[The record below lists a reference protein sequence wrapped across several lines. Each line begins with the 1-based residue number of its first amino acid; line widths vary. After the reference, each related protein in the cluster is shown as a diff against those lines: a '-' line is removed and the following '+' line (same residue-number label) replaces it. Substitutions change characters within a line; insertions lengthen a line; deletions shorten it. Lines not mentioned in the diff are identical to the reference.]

1 MCIMLNLC
9 RNPLAGLDV
18 IPGSITQPALASA
31 RLAGSTRTYS
41 GRWSPQKHKGR
52 LGAGPTICRM
62 RLLSVR
68 KELRPERFMALER
81 REKIEGGEL
90 QSVQKEQNA
99 NNLQNYQQ
107 CFKYHGHHLGWI
119 AKELSLTICSI
130 RLRPNAK

>member
-1 MCIMLNLC
+1 MV
-9 RNPLAGLDV
+9 A
-18 IPGSITQPALASA
+18 SKTQRPAWSRPHHLPDAAS
-31 RLAGSTRTYS
+31 L
-41 GRWSPQKHKGR
+41 
-52 LGAGPTICRM
+52 
-62 RLLSVR
+62 VR

-130 RLRPNAK
+130 RLCPNAK